1 VDDKRVAV
9 IGTGTAGLQ
18 VIPPVGSDAAYL
30 LVFQR
35 MPSSVDVRDNHRTNL
50 GCVGLPLV
58 LHSRRIGCTVSA
70 LLLPCPRNTCG
81 LPLDECCVQRP
92 VGGSLCLVDDCE

>member
-1 VDDKRVAV
+1 MTPVATRTGRERVDDKRVAV
-9 IGTGTAGLQ
+9 IGTRTAGLQ

-35 MPSSVDVRDNHRTNL
+35 VPSPVDVRDNRRTNL
-50 GCVGLPLV
+50 GCAGLPLV

-70 LLLPCPRNTCG
+70 LLRPYPRDAC
-81 LPLDECCVQRP
+81 
-92 VGGSLCLVDDCE
+92 